1 MFMADEKYPLLC
13 SLWEG
18 KRLSELRLFLAE
30 ENPIDTAE
38 MLDALCKEDAKSLPA
53 IYRLLPKNIAAEVFV
68 EFDTDT
74 AEMLISA
81 LSDKELAETLSE
93 MFYDDTADLI
103 EEMPANVVKR
113 ILKNTSKADRQEINK
128 LLKFDDGSAGSIM
141 TTEFVHLS
149 REMTVK
155 DALDHIRK
163 VALDKETVYTC
174 YVTDDEKRLLGY
186 ITALTLLTSPTDRY
200 VGDLMNSN
208 VISVFTSD
216 NREDVAKMLTKYDFL
231 ALPVVD
237 SEIRL
242 VGIVTID
249 DAIDVLKE
257 EVEED
262 FSVMAAIT
270 PSETTYLKTPVFKLF
285 LSRIPWLV
293 LLMLSAT
300 FTGMI
305 ISSFESALAAKVALT
320 IFIPMLMGTGGNCGS
335 QSSTT
340 VIRALSLGEI
350 KLSDALRVILKEFR
364 VSLLCGGCL
373 AIFEFVKIITLDRA
387 LFGNG
392 IDVFVALAVSLT
404 LVGTVLFAK
413 IIGAALPLG
422 ASKLGLDPAVMA
434 SPFITTLVDTV
445 TLFVYF
451 SVSSLVL
458 GI

>member
-1 MFMADEKYPLLC
+1 MADEKYPLLC
-13 SLWEG
+13 SLWEE

-237 SEIRL
+237 SEMRL

-350 KLSDALRVILKEFR
+350 KLSDAMRVILKEFR

>member
-1 MFMADEKYPLLC
+1 MADEKYPLLC